1 MRYSALAE
9 CQGGKPK
16 TVFTWNK
23 WLSAVNAVN
32 GFTECVNEYQ
42 RIFLWNKTLRLNGSA
57 EVVQTRSE
65 TSIISSS
72 HSQIWTLS
80 VSEKNSKKHRN
91 CQDFFL
97 LYIFFKAQSA
107 EIYRCA
113 SSLFPPSFFACAFY
127 NCYENEIFEMVLSA
141 PYLHLF
147 FINKNLKNCPKILNL
162 SNNF

>member
-16 TVFTWNK
+16 TIFTWNK

-42 RIFLWNKTLRLNGSA
+42 RIFLWNKTLRLNGFT

-65 TSIISSS
+65 TPIMSSS
-72 HSQIWTLS
+72 HSQMWTLS

-91 CQDFFL
+91 WQDFFL
-97 LYIFFKAQSA
+97 LYLLRLKVKKFTGVHPVYSRA
-107 EIYRCA
+107 Y
-113 SSLFPPSFFACAFY
+113 SLHVHSTTVTKMKSLKWF
-127 NCYENEIFEMVLSA
+127 
-141 PYLHLF
+141 YLHLIYTF
-147 FINKNLKNCPKILNL
+147 FL
-162 SNNF
+162 